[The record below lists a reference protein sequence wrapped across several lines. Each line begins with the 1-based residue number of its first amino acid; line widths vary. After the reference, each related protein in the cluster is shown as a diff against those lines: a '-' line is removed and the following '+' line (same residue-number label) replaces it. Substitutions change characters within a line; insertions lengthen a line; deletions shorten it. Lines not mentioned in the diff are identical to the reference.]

1 MKPLTLGALLLF
13 IIGAVWALTLS
24 EPAVRA
30 IQRKYFGLIAPAL
43 KTGDKLEIIASRTI
57 KEVDHSREL
66 ELKLAAAE
74 EELAVLKTQ
83 VTRLRELERENN
95 AFREVL
101 DFSKR
106 TPFEV
111 SAARVMRRNPA
122 NWWQQAIIDAGS
134 QSQVQPNAP
143 VIGLEGLVG
152 KVESLENDLS
162 TVLLLTDEACLVS
175 AKIEGTHEVGILS
188 GRRGQ
193 LEANP
198 LLSLRFLSKDAPIRE
213 GQRVFSTG
221 DGGVFPPN
229 ILLGTIQQVNR
240 RADSSEAFVRPAV
253 DFENLDVV
261 FVVKIPQPDESDATS
276 GS

>member
-1 MKPLTLGALLLF
+1 MKPLTLLALLLF
-13 IIGAVWALTLS
+13 LVGAVWALTLS
-24 EPAVRA
+24 EPTVRS
-30 IQRKYFGLIAPAL
+30 IQRKYYGLIAPAL
-43 KTGDKLEIIASRTI
+43 KTGDKLEVTASQFIR
-57 KEVDHSREL
+57 EVDHSSEL
-66 ELKLAAAE
+66 ELRLAAAE
-74 EELAVLKTQ
+74 EELMALKTQ

-95 AFREVL
+95 TFREVL
-101 DFSKR
+101 DFKER

-134 QSQVQPNAP
+134 QAKVQPNAP
-143 VIGLEGLVG
+143 VISVEGLVG
-152 KVESLENDLS
+152 KIEALENDLS

-188 GRRGQ
+188 GQRGQ

-198 LLSLRFLSKDAPIRE
+198 FLSLRFLSKDAPIRE
-213 GQRVFSTG
+213 GLRVFTAG

-229 ILLGTIQQVNR
+229 ILLGTIHLVNR
-240 RADSSEAFVRPAV
+240 RADSTEAFVRPAV

-261 FVVKIPQPDESDATS
+261 FVVRTPESDES
-276 GS
+276 